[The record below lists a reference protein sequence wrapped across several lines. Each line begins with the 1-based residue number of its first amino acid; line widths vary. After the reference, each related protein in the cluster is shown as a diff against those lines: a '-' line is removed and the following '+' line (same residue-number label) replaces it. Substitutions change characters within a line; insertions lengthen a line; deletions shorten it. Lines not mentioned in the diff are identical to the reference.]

1 MFAPRQPSVGLL
13 LPPVLVSFIAFIL
26 VMIALL
32 AGTGPQ
38 QESLEPYHIIAVN
51 LSHFGQDLVA
61 TPASSDVKPS
71 ETTGS
76 SLWDQ
81 LADDARGLGGDITD
95 GINNITNEVADK
107 VTEEL
112 GISQWYSLHV
122 MTLCEGMFSPNA
134 SDPGAW
140 YNLTNCTAQKPGL
153 RLNLTEILDHEIKAG
168 PLHLNVNQIKIPK
181 AVQNAIDTVN
191 DALLALLVIYALA
204 SGLSGLSFLISL
216 AVLVLIRKKV
226 NMLIIWANVAI
237 SGLDTLVLLI
247 GSAIL
252 TYVNNKGVQ
261 AINDAGKDVGISG
274 IRGTK
279 FITLSW
285 VSFGL
290 MLFTALYWALPTLKY
305 TKRWIIIAD
314 NSRHRGEKTL
324 PYAHSFNS

>member
-1 MFAPRQPSVGLL
+1 
-13 LPPVLVSFIAFIL
+13 
-26 VMIALL
+26 MIALL
-32 AGTGPQ
+32 GGTGPQ

-51 LSHFGQDLVA
+51 LSHFGQDLIA
-61 TPASSDVKPS
+61 TPTSSDVKPS

-122 MTLCEGMFSPNA
+122 MTLS
-134 SDPGAW
+134 
-140 YNLTNCTAQKPGL
+140 QKPGL